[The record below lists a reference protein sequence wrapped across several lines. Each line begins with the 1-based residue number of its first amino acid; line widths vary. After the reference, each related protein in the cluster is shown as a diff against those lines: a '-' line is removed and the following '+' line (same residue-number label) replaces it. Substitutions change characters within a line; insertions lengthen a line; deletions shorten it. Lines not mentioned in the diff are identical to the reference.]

1 MAGAFW
7 SQSTNTFMLLWYE
20 LLFVFLVLLILL
32 GEGLLRNGLANEQC
46 WRLHMTCCSC
56 IGVWSLPLCCSF
68 VVKFWFFS
76 YFVPSLFWQPIKTI
90 TKLGSSMMRTL
101 YNQCE
106 ARQQEVCICIS
117 NWFVFRKCTYPNS
130 LHLYMYTLC
139 MIWKSIYDRS
149 LLVSFKQDFCFL
161 DK

>member
-1 MAGAFW
+1 
-7 SQSTNTFMLLWYE
+7 MLLWYE

-56 IGVWSLPLCCSF
+56 IGVSSIPLCCSF

-90 TKLGSSMMRTL
+90 AKLGSTMMRTL
-101 YNQCE
+101 FNQCE

-130 LHLYMYTLC
+130 LHLYICTLFAWFGRVFTIGASWC
-139 MIWKSIYDRS
+139 HSSKTSVSWINSRFLS
-149 LLVSFKQDFCFL
+149 LGQ
-161 DK
+161 